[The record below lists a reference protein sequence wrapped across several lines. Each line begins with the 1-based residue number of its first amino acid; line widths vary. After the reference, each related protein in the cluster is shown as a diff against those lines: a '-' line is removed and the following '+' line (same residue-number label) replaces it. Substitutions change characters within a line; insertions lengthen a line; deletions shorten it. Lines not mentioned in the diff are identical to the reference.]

1 MHRSYLF
8 RRQGTQTSQQDQ
20 EVELVPP
27 ERGSLFLIGGGTVLP
42 GLTSKGPEAPGQVPR
57 TQPCPPERLTS
68 ARLAPEVPERHAGAS
83 R

>member
-1 MHRSYLF
+1 MHRPYLF
-8 RRQGTQTSQQDQ
+8 RRRGTQTSQQDQ

-27 ERGSLFLIGGGTVLP
+27 ERGSLFLTGGGTVLP
-42 GLTSKGPEAPGQVPR
+42 RLSKGPEAPGQVPR

-68 ARLAPEVPERHAGAS
+68 ARLAPEVPECHAGAP